1 MLMNIKGVCKMV
13 NEEIRLLLSRIWAKM
28 RKDYSDA
35 LRDHHIHVGQDHALC
50 QLWKEDGVTQSQLC
64 EQMGCEPPT
73 LSNMLKKLEEYGLV
87 TRKQDAI
94 DARISRV
101 FLTDEGHA
109 LEQPVLEIWN
119 KHQEKLLNGIQL
131 EERLLLRRLLLQMD
145 DNLKE

>member
-1 MLMNIKGVCKMV
+1 MNIKGVCKMV

-87 TRKQDAI
+87 TRKQDAS